1 MKRIPFS
8 IILTIF
14 GSSLISAQM
23 GINNTSPLSTL
34 DITAKNATGISTNV
48 DGILVPRVDRQRAQN
63 MNSVPVSTMIY
74 VNNIATG
81 TQTDTAANIDATG
94 YYYYNGTAWIKLNP
108 INNIYT
114 SDGTLSGI
122 RTVITNGN
130 TVNFV
135 NGTTSV
141 GVTTTATEGR
151 FSAGSPTRGSLTL
164 SAGTNIVYTYVD
176 DGSAAQINSSGT
188 STKLSIGTTNASPLA
203 LKTNGTERLTLLSN
217 GNVGIGTTTPSSA
230 FELASGTANTSGL
243 RFTNLSSSAPIN
255 TGQALGVDA
264 SGNVVTVANPSP
276 TNVSVSSVNST
287 SEANFNV
294 NDLVATIVSG
304 TSQPITVPAGGKALF
319 INFMLGVDYANN
331 PLGSGTAYYEARLYI
346 DGVATDCYMRTQ
358 EVGISTNASFTMS
371 TIKFLAA
378 GNHTIDV
385 RMQRTFN
392 NGTTSGA
399 NMLCTPIS
407 MSFNASYLN

>member
-8 IILTIF
+8 IILSIF
-14 GSSLISAQM
+14 GYALISAQM
-23 GINNTSPLSTL
+23 GINNMAPLSTL
-34 DITAKNATGISTNV
+34 DITAKNASGTSTNV
-48 DGILVPRVDRQRAQN
+48 DGILVPRVDRQRAQS
-63 MNSVPVSTMIY
+63 MRSVPVSTMIY
-74 VNNIATG
+74 VHNIATG
-81 TQTDTAANIDATG
+81 TQTGTAANIDTTG
-94 YYYYNGTAWIKLNP
+94 YYYYNGTSWIKLNT

-114 SDGTLSGI
+114 SDGTLGGI
-122 RTVITNGN
+122 RTVTTNGN
-130 TVNFV
+130 ALNFV

-151 FSAGSPTRGSLTL
+151 FSAGSSTRGTLSL
-164 SAGTNIVYTYVD
+164 SAGTNIAETYAD
-176 DGSAAQINSSGT
+176 NAGAAQINSSGT
-188 STKLSIGTTNASPLA
+188 STKLSIGTTNATPLG
-203 LKTNGTERLTLLSN
+203 LKTNSTEKLTMLSN
-217 GNVGIGTTTPSSA
+217 GNVGIGTTSPSSA
-230 FELASGTANTSGL
+230 FELTSGTANTSGL
-243 RFTNLSSSAPIN
+243 RLTNLTSSAPVS

-287 SEANFNV
+287 SETSFNV
-294 NDLVATIVSG
+294 NDLAATIVSG
-304 TSQPITVPAGGKALF
+304 TSQPITIPAGGKALF

-331 PLGSGTAYYEARLYI
+331 PSGSGTAYYEARLYI

-358 EVGISTNASFTMS
+358 EVGISTTASFTIS

-407 MSFNASYLN
+407 MSFNVSYLN